1 MYKFLAQTSLK
12 SLLNY
17 EINDVQEIE
26 LIERNTARKE
36 EDEDDDFEDSFNVS
50 SARLLNYDKSLGR
63 ASYEV
68 PFQDSIGMNKE

>member
-17 EINDVQEIE
+17 EINDDQETE

-36 EDEDDDFEDSFNVS
+36 EDDDDDYGDSFNVS
-50 SARLLNYDKSLGR
+50 SARLLNYDKGLGR